1 MNQTKLIKVL
11 DYKSVRHG
19 GVTSSMSWE
28 TLADL
33 IANQSPRSPVR
44 TGEAIV
50 QFEVDSTGISFIME
64 RVSQS

>member
-1 MNQTKLIKVL
+1 MDKMNQKMIKVL
-11 DYKSVRHG
+11 SGPLRSG

-33 IANQSPRSPVR
+33 IANQPLTPVR

-50 QFEVDSTGISFIME
+50 QFEVDSTGISFIMDK
-64 RVSQS
+64 VI